1 MVGVLQAR
9 RCAEC
14 FTVTVTVFVSLYSS
28 VTWWEFPLWLN
39 KISGVSA
46 APKTQVQSL
55 AWHRGIAAAA
65 L

>member
-9 RCAEC
+9 QCAEC
-14 FTVTVTVFVSLYSS
+14 FTVTVFVSLYSS

-39 KISGVSA
+39 RISGVSA

-55 AWHRGIAAAA
+55 AWHRGIATAA